1 VRNGFVAQDRTCPV
15 KLITVPF
22 CDCPG
27 QSVAAAV
34 AAGLLGGA
42 AGVAFGLGLTGVALL
57 AGVLG
62 GLGDIGFHL
71 VRRDDQFREA
81 LGRVRR

>member
-1 VRNGFVAQDRTCPV
+1 M

-34 AAGLLGGA
+34 GGGLLGGA
-42 AGVAFGLGLTGVALL
+42 VGVAFGLGITGVALL
-57 AGVLG
+57 AGILG
-62 GLGDIGFHL
+62 GLGDVGFHL
-71 VRRDDQFREA
+71 IRRDDQFRAA
-81 LGRVRR
+81 LARVRR